1 MVNRPTSLNNLKTKL
16 DDLDVVQMK
25 TVPVNLLKLSDVV
38 SKVVVKNRKFNKL
51 NMKVNNLERKISD
64 ATILIHINQYKTDKQ
79 N

>member
-1 MVNRPTSLNNLKTKL
+1 MVNHPTSLNNLKTKL